1 MWDDIIKSAFT
12 AILSWGG
19 GWVLSVLLIIAIVF
33 MDKRIKELHTKCD
46 DQRSA
51 GEIAVNEQFEK
62 RLDEFKTILAGLERS
77 TSALNTMQVAVDN
90 RTETINQLVAG
101 FANLVRDLENN
112 RERWRERGEA
122 WSIQLADLKSRV
134 EKLQAKAGVLV

>member
-33 MDKRIKELHTKCD
+33 MDKRIKELHAKCD

-90 RTETINQLVAG
+90 RTETINHLVAG